1 MFFKNLQIYRLPAPW
16 AMTATALEQALAPQ
30 QFTPA
35 TSMDLVR
42 QGWASPRGA
51 GQPLVH
57 AVGGQFLLQLKTEKK
72 LLPSTVINQV
82 AAARALE
89 MEEAQG
95 FAPGKKAMKELKE
108 RVTDELL
115 PRAFAIL
122 STTAVWIDP
131 INGWL
136 VVDAASP
143 AKADEVIKLLLK
155 SVDKLPLES
164 LRVQRSPVG
173 AMTEWLQADESPTG
187 FTVDQDAI
195 MRATGE
201 SKAQVAY
208 KRHTLE
214 ADDIRRHIAAGKQC
228 TRLAMTWS
236 DKISFVLDES
246 LAIKSVKPL
255 EIIKE
260 SATRNDDERFDSDF
274 ALMSGELAK
283 MLADLVEA
291 LGGEAD
297 VDTQAPGPAAAGQQK
312 IERAVNLTAD
322 LYKLRTRY
330 RDVLNELYDSTV
342 QPAVTRVREHM
353 AETADG
359 AIKSALTLTKELPGG
374 SQSADLL
381 LVAAV
386 EIMEP
391 SQRPAAGD
399 APVRQQHPVLQ
410 LNGEAAGAVP
420 PGDGSASDPLYG
432 QAVEVVRA
440 HQRASLSLVQRHL
453 RIGYNRASNLM
464 EAMEALGVVS
474 GMASNGNRTVL
485 AAPGAAA

>member
-16 AMTATALEQALAPQ
+16 AMTATSLEQALAPQ

-42 QGWASPRGA
+42 QGWAAPRGA
-51 GQPLVH
+51 DQPLVH

-82 AAARALE
+82 AGARALE

-131 INGWL
+131 VNGWL

-143 AKADEVIKLLLK
+143 AKADEVVKLLLK

-164 LRVQRSPVG
+164 LRVMRSPV
-173 AMTEWLQADESPTG
+173 AMMTGWLQHDEAPAG

-255 EIIKE
+255 DILRECKIGE
-260 SATRNDDERFDSDF
+260 TADETFDSDF
-274 ALMSGELAK
+274 ALMAGELAK

-291 LGGEAD
+291 LGGE
-297 VDTQAPGPAAAGQQK
+297 VDAAARPAVDAGPAKGHEPVREQRVVLELNGQAPG
-312 IERAVNLTAD
+312 T
-322 LYKLRTRY
+322 
-330 RDVLNELYDSTV
+330 
-342 QPAVTRVREHM
+342 
-353 AETADG
+353 
-359 AIKSALTLTKELPGG
+359 
-374 SQSADLL
+374 
-381 LVAAV
+381 
-386 EIMEP
+386 
-391 SQRPAAGD
+391 
-399 APVRQQHPVLQ
+399 
-410 LNGEAAGAVP
+410 VP
-420 PGDGSASDPLYG
+420 PGDGSTSDPLYA
-432 QAVEVVRA
+432 QAVELVRSR
-440 HQRASLSLVQRHL
+440 QRASVSLMQRYL
-453 RIGYNRASNLM
+453 GIGYNRAARLIEEM
-464 EAMEALGVVS
+464 EAGGVISVA
-474 GMASNGNRTVL
+474 ASNGDRKVIRD
-485 AAPGAAA
+485 AG

>member
-16 AMTATALEQALAPQ
+16 AMTAAALEQALVSQ
-30 QFTPA
+30 KFTPA

-57 AVGGQFLLQLKTEKK
+57 TVSGQFLLQLKTEKK

-95 FAPGKKAMKELKE
+95 FPPGKKAMKELKE

-122 STTAVWIDP
+122 STTAVWIDSV
-131 INGWL
+131 NGWL

-143 AKADEVIKLLLK
+143 SKADEVIKLLLK
-155 SVDKLPLES
+155 SVDKLPLEN

-173 AMTEWLQADESPTG
+173 AMTEWLQADESPAG

-228 TRLAMTWS
+228 TRLAMTWN

-246 LAIKSVKPL
+246 LAIKSIKPL

-260 SATRNDDERFDSDF
+260 SATRNDDERFDSDM
-274 ALMSGELAK
+274 ALMTGELAK

-291 LGGEAD
+291 LGGEATMD
-297 VDTQAPGPAAAGQQK
+297 APGVEKIAAPAGPAQGDEPVRPQRVVDDGTALAAACRLHSSLAKDG
-312 IERAVNLTAD
+312 VTATFTVGGKSVE
-322 LYKLRTRY
+322 LGAST
-330 RDVLNELYDSTV
+330 DV
-342 QPAVTRVREHM
+342 
-353 AETADG
+353 
-359 AIKSALTLTKELPGG
+359 
-374 SQSADLL
+374 
-381 LVAAV
+381 
-386 EIMEP
+386 P
-391 SQRPAAGD
+391 S
-399 APVRQQHPVLQ
+399 
-410 LNGEAAGAVP
+410 
-420 PGDGSASDPLYG
+420 GDGSAADPLYE
-432 QAVEVVRA
+432 QAVGIVRTS
-440 HQRASLSLVQRHL
+440 QRASIALVQRHL
-453 RIGYNRASNLM
+453 RIGYNRAARLI
-464 EAMEALGVVS
+464 EAMETAGVVR
-474 GMASNGNRTVL
+474 GTQGIYTV
-485 AAPGAAA
+485 AAVAGAEA

>member
-1 MFFKNLQIYRLPAPW
+1 MFFKNLQVYRLPANWPMS
-16 AMTATALEQALAPQ
+16 APELNSMLERQA
-30 QFTPA
+30 FTPA

-42 QGWASPRGA
+42 QGWAAPRGA
-51 GQPLVH
+51 DQPFVH
-57 AVGGQFLLQLKTEKK
+57 AVGGQLLLQLKTEKK
-72 LLPSTVINQV
+72 LLPSTVVNQV

-131 INGWL
+131 VNGWL

-173 AMTEWLQADESPTG
+173 AMTEWLQADESPAG

-260 SATRNDDERFDSDF
+260 NATRNDDERFDSDF
-274 ALMSGELAK
+274 ALMTGELAK

-291 LGGEAD
+291 LGGE
-297 VDTQAPGPAAAGQQK
+297 VDAVAPAPHPAAD
-312 IERAVNLTAD
+312 TA
-322 LYKLRTRY
+322 
-330 RDVLNELYDSTV
+330 
-342 QPAVTRVREHM
+342 PAKG
-353 AETADG
+353 D
-359 AIKSALTLTKELPGG
+359 
-374 SQSADLL
+374 
-381 LVAAV
+381 
-386 EIMEP
+386 EP
-391 SQRPAAGD
+391 VHASR
-399 APVRQQHPVLQ
+399 PVLQ
-410 LNGEAAGAVP
+410 LNGEAAGAVL
-420 PGDGSASDPLYG
+420 PGDGSASDPLYE
-432 QAVEVVRA
+432 QAVEVVRTQ
-440 HQRASLSLVQRHL
+440 QRASISLVQRHL
-453 RIGYNRASNLM
+453 RIGYNRAASLL
-464 EAMEALGVVS
+464 EAMEVTKVVS
-474 GMASNGNRTVL
+474 MQASNGAREVL
-485 AAPGAAA
+485 TQGGKV

>member
-1 MFFKNLQIYRLPAPW
+1 MFFKNLQIYRLPAAW
-16 AMTATALEQALAPQ
+16 AMTAAVLEQALASQ

-42 QGWASPRGA
+42 QGWAAPRGA
-51 GQPLVH
+51 GAPLVH
-57 AVGGQFLLQLKTEKK
+57 AVGGQLLLQLKTEKK
-72 LLPSTVINQV
+72 LLPSTVVNQV

-155 SVDKLPLES
+155 SIDKLPLES
-164 LRVQRSPVG
+164 LRVMRSPV
-173 AMTEWLQADESPTG
+173 AMMTGWLQLDEAPAG

-260 SATRNDDERFDSDF
+260 SATHNDDERFDSDF
-274 ALMSGELAK
+274 ALMTGELAK
-283 MLADLVEA
+283 LLADLVEA
-291 LGGEAD
+291 LGGE
-297 VDTQAPGPAAAGQQK
+297 VDAVEPAA
-312 IERAVNLTAD
+312 RPAVDAAPA
-322 LYKLRTRY
+322 KGHEPVREQRV
-330 RDVLNELYDSTV
+330 VLELNG
-342 QPAVTRVREHM
+342 QPA
-353 AETADG
+353 G
-359 AIKSALTLTKELPGG
+359 Y
-374 SQSADLL
+374 
-381 LVAAV
+381 
-386 EIMEP
+386 
-391 SQRPAAGD
+391 
-399 APVRQQHPVLQ
+399 
-410 LNGEAAGAVP
+410 VP
-420 PGDGSASDPLYG
+420 PGDGSASDPLYN
-432 QAVEVVRA
+432 QAIEVVRTS
-440 HQRASLSLVQRHL
+440 QRASIALVQRHL
-453 RIGYNRASNLM
+453 RIGYNRAARLIESM
-464 EAMEALGVVS
+464 ETADAVTGTQEIYAQ
-474 GMASNGNRTVL
+474 
-485 AAPGAAA
+485 PGIAKDSA

>member
-16 AMTATALEQALAPQ
+16 AMTAAALEQALAPQ
-30 QFTPA
+30 QFTPT

-42 QGWASPRGA
+42 QGWAEPRGA
-51 GQPLVH
+51 GAPLVH

-72 LLPSTVINQV
+72 LLPSTVVNQV

-122 STTAVWIDP
+122 STTAVWIDSV
-131 INGWL
+131 NGWL

-143 AKADEVIKLLLK
+143 SKADEVVKLLLK

-164 LRVQRSPVG
+164 LRVHRSPVG
-173 AMTEWLQADESPTG
+173 AMTEWLQADESPSG

-246 LAIKSVKPL
+246 LAIKSVKAL
-255 EIIKE
+255 DILRECAIGE
-260 SATRNDDERFDSDF
+260 AADERFDSDF
-274 ALMSGELAK
+274 TLMTGELAK

-297 VDTQAPGPAAAGQQK
+297 APTPSVSPAVDGQQK
-312 IERAVNLTAD
+312 VERAVNLTAD
-322 LYKLRTRY
+322 LYKLRARY

-342 QPAVTRVREHM
+342 QPAVARVREHM
-353 AETADG
+353 AQTAEG
-359 AIKSALTLTKELPGG
+359 AIKSALTLAKELPGG

-391 SQRPAAGD
+391 SPRPAKGHE
-399 APVRQQHPVLQ
+399 PVHEQRVVLQ

-420 PGDGSASDPLYG
+420 AGDGSASDPLYD
-432 QAVEVVRA
+432 QAVEVVRT
-440 HQRASLSLVQRHL
+440 HQRASISLVQRHL
-453 RIGYNRASNLM
+453 RIGYNRAARLL
-464 EAMEALGVVS
+464 EAMETAAVVS
-474 GMASNGNRTVL
+474 AQASTGNRSIL
-485 AAPGAAA
+485 APEED

>member
-16 AMTATALEQALAPQ
+16 AMTAAALEQALAPQ

-42 QGWASPRGA
+42 QGWAPPRAA
-51 GQPLVH
+51 GTPLVH
-57 AVGGQFLLQLKTEKK
+57 AVNGQFLLQLKTEKK
-72 LLPSTVINQV
+72 LLPSTVVNQV

-95 FAPGKKAMKELKE
+95 FAPGKKALKELKE

-122 STTAVWIDP
+122 STTAVWIDSV
-131 INGWL
+131 NGWL

-143 AKADEVIKLLLK
+143 VKADEVVKLLLK

-173 AMTEWLQADESPTG
+173 AMTEWLQADESPAG

-228 TRLAMTWS
+228 TRLAMTWN

-246 LAIKSVKPL
+246 LAIKSIKPL

-260 SATRNDDERFDSDF
+260 GATRNDDERFDSDM
-274 ALMSGELAK
+274 ALMTGELAK

-291 LGGEAD
+291 LGGEANVETPAPASV
-297 VDTQAPGPAAAGQQK
+297 VDGQQK
-312 IERAVNLTAD
+312 IERAVGLTAE
-322 LYKLRTRY
+322 LYQVRARH
-330 RDVLNELYDSTV
+330 RDVLNELYQETI
-342 QPAVTRVREHM
+342 QPVIARVREQM
-353 AETADG
+353 SETGEG
-359 AIKSALTLTKELPGG
+359 AIAAALTLAKVLPIG
-374 SQSADLL
+374 SSSGPLF

-391 SQRPAAGD
+391 SAPAAGD
-399 APVRQQHPVLQ
+399 EPVRSARPVLQ
-410 LNGEAAGAVP
+410 LNGEAADAVLV
-420 PGDGSASDPLYG
+420 GDGSASDPLYD
-432 QAVEVVRA
+432 QAVEVVRTN
-440 HQRASLSLVQRHL
+440 QRASISLVQRHL
-453 RIGYNRASNLM
+453 RIGYNRAARLI
-464 EAMEALGVVS
+464 EAMESAGIVK
-474 GMASNGNRTVL
+474 GTQGIYTV
-485 AAPGAAA
+485 AAVAGAAA

>member
-1 MFFKNLQIYRLPAPW
+1 MFFKNIQAYRLPQNW
-16 AMTATALEQALAPQ
+16 AMTADALADALAPQ
-30 QFTPA
+30 KFTDA
-35 TSMDLVR
+35 TSMDMVN
-42 QGWASPRGA
+42 QGWAPPRAA
-51 GQPLVH
+51 GTPLVH

-143 AKADEVIKLLLK
+143 SKADEVVKQLLK

-164 LRVQRSPVG
+164 LRVMRSPV
-173 AMTEWLQADESPTG
+173 AMMTGWLQHDEAPAG

-228 TRLAMTWS
+228 TRLAMTWN

-246 LAIKSVKPL
+246 LAIKSIKPL

-260 SATRNDDERFDSDF
+260 SAARNDDERFDSDM
-274 ALMSGELAK
+274 ALMTGELAR
-283 MLADLVEA
+283 MLTDLVEA

-297 VDTQAPGPAAAGQQK
+297 AVAPAPGPVVDGQQK
-312 IERAVNLTAD
+312 IERAVGLTAD
-322 LYKLRTRY
+322 LYKVRASF
-330 RDVLNELYDSTV
+330 RDLLKEAYQETIYSVII
-342 QPAVTRVREHM
+342 RIRERM
-353 AETADG
+353 AETGEDVIKA
-359 AIKSALTLTKELPGG
+359 AIYLANTMPTG
-374 SQSADLL
+374 SSSGQIFLAG
-381 LVAAV
+381 AV
-386 EIMEP
+386 EFMEP
-391 SQRPAAGD
+391 SAPAASD
-399 APVRQQHPVLQ
+399 ESVRQQRPVLQ
-410 LNGEAAGAVP
+410 LNGEALGAVP
-420 PGDGSASDPLYG
+420 AGDGSASDPLYE
-432 QAVEVVRA
+432 QAVKIVRTG
-440 HQRASLSLVQRHL
+440 QRASIALVQRHL
-453 RIGYNRASNLM
+453 RIGYNRAARLI
-464 EAMEALGVVS
+464 EAMETAGVVK
-474 GMASNGNRTVL
+474 GTQGIYTVSTV
-485 AAPGAAA
+485 AGAAA

>member
-16 AMTATALEQALAPQ
+16 AMTAAALEQALAQQ

-51 GQPLVH
+51 GQALVH

-82 AAARALE
+82 AADRALE

-122 STTAVWIDP
+122 STTDVWIDS

-136 VVDAASP
+136 VVNAASP

-164 LRVQRSPVG
+164 LRVQRSPV
-173 AMTEWLQADESPTG
+173 AMMTGWLQADESPAG

-228 TRLAMTWS
+228 TRLAMTWN

-246 LAIKSVKPL
+246 LAIKSIKPL

-260 SATRNDDERFDSDF
+260 STTRNDDERFDSDM
-274 ALMSGELAK
+274 ALMTGELAK
-283 MLADLVEA
+283 MLTDLVEA
-291 LGGEAD
+291 LGGE
-297 VDTQAPGPAAAGQQK
+297 VDAIAPAPQPAADA
-312 IERAVNLTAD
+312 A
-322 LYKLRTRY
+322 
-330 RDVLNELYDSTV
+330 
-342 QPAVTRVREHM
+342 PA
-353 AETADG
+353 
-359 AIKSALTLTKELPGG
+359 K
-374 SQSADLL
+374 
-381 LVAAV
+381 
-386 EIMEP
+386 
-391 SQRPAAGD
+391 GD
-399 APVRQQHPVLQ
+399 EPVRSARPVLQ
-410 LNGEAAGAVP
+410 LNGEAAGVVP
-420 PGDGSASDPLYG
+420 AGDGSASDPLYEH
-432 QAVEVVRA
+432 AVKVVRA
-440 HQRASLSLVQRHL
+440 QQRASVSLVQRTL
-453 RIGYNRASNLM
+453 QIGYNRAARLI
-464 EAMEALGVVS
+464 EAMEAAGVVK
-474 GMASNGNRTVL
+474 GTQGIYTV
-485 AAPGAAA
+485 AAVTGEAA

>member
-1 MFFKNLQIYRLPAPW
+1 MCFKNLQIYRVPAPW
-16 AMTATALEQALAPQ
+16 AMTAAALEQALAQ
-30 QFTPA
+30 LQFTPA
-35 TSMDLVR
+35 TSMDLVC
-42 QGWASPRGA
+42 QGWAAPRGA
-51 GQPLVH
+51 GAPLVH

-131 INGWL
+131 VNGWL

-143 AKADEVIKLLLK
+143 SKADEVVKLLLK
-155 SVDKLPLES
+155 SVDRLPLES

-173 AMTEWLQADESPTG
+173 AMTEWMQADASPAG

-274 ALMSGELAK
+274 ALMTGELAK
-283 MLADLVEA
+283 LLADLVDA
-291 LGGEAD
+291 LGGE
-297 VDTQAPGPAAAGQQK
+297 VDAVEPAARPAANAAPAKGHEPVREQRVVLELNGQAPG
-312 IERAVNLTAD
+312 T
-322 LYKLRTRY
+322 
-330 RDVLNELYDSTV
+330 
-342 QPAVTRVREHM
+342 
-353 AETADG
+353 
-359 AIKSALTLTKELPGG
+359 
-374 SQSADLL
+374 
-381 LVAAV
+381 
-386 EIMEP
+386 
-391 SQRPAAGD
+391 
-399 APVRQQHPVLQ
+399 
-410 LNGEAAGAVP
+410 VP
-420 PGDGSASDPLYG
+420 PGDGSASDPLYE
-432 QAVEVVRA
+432 QSVELVRSR
-440 HQRASLSLVQRHL
+440 QRASISLVQRYL
-453 RIGYNRASNLM
+453 GIGYNRAARLI
-464 EAMEALGVVS
+464 EAMEAGGVVK
-474 GMASNGNRTVL
+474 GTQGIYTV
-485 AAPGAAA
+485 AAVAGAAA

>member
-16 AMTATALEQALAPQ
+16 AMTAAALEEALAQQ
-30 QFTPA
+30 QFTPT

-51 GQPLVH
+51 SQPLVH

-131 INGWL
+131 VNGWL

-143 AKADEVIKLLLK
+143 AKVDEVVKLLLK

-173 AMTEWLQADESPTG
+173 AMTEWLQADESPAG

-260 SATRNDDERFDSDF
+260 STTRNDDERFDSDF
-274 ALMSGELAK
+274 ALMTGELAK
-283 MLADLVEA
+283 LLVDLVEA
-291 LGGEAD
+291 LGGEAE
-297 VDTQAPGPAAAGQQK
+297 VDTRPPGPAVDAAPAKGHEPVREQRVVLELNGQAPG
-312 IERAVNLTAD
+312 T
-322 LYKLRTRY
+322 
-330 RDVLNELYDSTV
+330 
-342 QPAVTRVREHM
+342 
-353 AETADG
+353 
-359 AIKSALTLTKELPGG
+359 
-374 SQSADLL
+374 
-381 LVAAV
+381 
-386 EIMEP
+386 
-391 SQRPAAGD
+391 
-399 APVRQQHPVLQ
+399 
-410 LNGEAAGAVP
+410 VP
-420 PGDGSASDPLYG
+420 PGDGSASDPLYD
-432 QAVEVVRA
+432 QAVEVVRTQ
-440 HQRASLSLVQRHL
+440 QRASISLVQRHL
-453 RIGYNRASNLM
+453 RIGYNRAGNLL

-474 GMASNGNRTVL
+474 SMASNGARDVL
-485 AAPGAAA
+485 NTASAMS

>member
-1 MFFKNLQIYRLPAPW
+1 MFFKNLQIYRLAGFS
-16 AMTATALEQALAPQ
+16 MTATSLEQALAQ
-30 QFTPA
+30 QLFTPA

-42 QGWASPRGA
+42 QGWAAPRGA

-57 AVGGQFLLQLKTEKK
+57 AVGSQFLLQLKTEKK
-72 LLPSTVINQV
+72 LLPSTVVNQV

-115 PRAFAIL
+115 PRAFPL
-122 STTAVWIDP
+122 VSTTAVWIDP

-143 AKADEVIKLLLK
+143 AKADEVVKLLLK

-164 LRVQRSPVG
+164 LRVMRSPVG
-173 AMTEWLQADESPTG
+173 AMTEWLQADESPAG

-291 LGGEAD
+291 LGGEMDA
-297 VDTQAPGPAAAGQQK
+297 VAPAARPAIDAAPAKGHEPVREQRVLLSLDDHIAGQLAQ
-312 IERAVNLTAD
+312 RGLTMHNLGP
-322 LYKLRTRY
+322 K
-330 RDVLNELYDSTV
+330 
-342 QPAVTRVREHM
+342 
-353 AETADG
+353 
-359 AIKSALTLTKELPGG
+359 
-374 SQSADLL
+374 
-381 LVAAV
+381 
-386 EIMEP
+386 
-391 SQRPAAGD
+391 
-399 APVRQQHPVLQ
+399 
-410 LNGEAAGAVP
+410 AAGAVP
-420 PGDGSASDPLYG
+420 PGDGSASDPLYE
-432 QAVEVVRA
+432 QAVEVVRTQ
-440 HQRASLSLVQRHL
+440 QRASISLVQRHL
-453 RIGYNRASNLM
+453 RVGYNRAARLIESM
-464 EAMEALGVVS
+464 EAGGVVK
-474 GMASNGNRTVL
+474 GTQGIYTV
-485 AAPGAAA
+485 AGAAA

>member
-1 MFFKNLQIYRLPAPW
+1 MFFKNLQIYRLPAAW
-16 AMTATALEQALAPQ
+16 AMTAAVLEQALAQ
-30 QFTPA
+30 QKFTPA

-57 AVGGQFLLQLKTEKK
+57 AVGGQLLLQLKTEKK

-143 AKADEVIKLLLK
+143 AKADEVVKLLLK

-173 AMTEWLQADESPTG
+173 AMTEWLQADESPAG

-260 SATRNDDERFDSDF
+260 SAVRNDDERFDSDF
-274 ALMSGELAK
+274 ALMTGELAK

-291 LGGEAD
+291 LGGEAE
-297 VDTQAPGPAAAGQQK
+297 VDAQAPGPAVDAA
-312 IERAVNLTAD
+312 
-322 LYKLRTRY
+322 
-330 RDVLNELYDSTV
+330 
-342 QPAVTRVREHM
+342 PAKGHEPVRE
-353 AETADG
+353 
-359 AIKSALTLTKELPGG
+359 
-374 SQSADLL
+374 
-381 LVAAV
+381 
-386 EIMEP
+386 
-391 SQRPAAGD
+391 QR
-399 APVRQQHPVLQ
+399 VVLE
-410 LNGEAAGAVP
+410 LNGQAPGTVP
-420 PGDGSASDPLYG
+420 PGDGSASDPLYE
-432 QAVEVVRA
+432 QSVELVRSR
-440 HQRASLSLVQRHL
+440 QRASISLVQQYL
-453 RIGYNRASNLM
+453 GIGYNRAARLI
-464 EAMEALGVVS
+464 EAMEAGGVIR
-474 GMASNGNRTVL
+474 GTQGIYTV
-485 AAPGAAA
+485 AGAAA

>member
-1 MFFKNLQIYRLPAPW
+1 MFFKNLQIYRLPARW
-16 AMTATALEQALAPQ
+16 AMTAAVLEQALAPQ

-42 QGWASPRGA
+42 QGWAAPRGA
-51 GQPLVH
+51 DAPLVH

-72 LLPSTVINQV
+72 LLPSTVVNQV

-95 FAPGKKAMKELKE
+95 FLPGKKAMKELKE

-131 INGWL
+131 VNGWL

-143 AKADEVIKLLLK
+143 SKADEVIKLLLK

-164 LRVQRSPVG
+164 LRVMRSPVG
-173 AMTEWLQADESPTG
+173 AMTEWLQADESPAG

-228 TRLAMTWS
+228 TRLAMTWN

-246 LAIKSVKPL
+246 LAIKSVKAL
-255 EIIKE
+255 DILRECAIGE
-260 SATRNDDERFDSDF
+260 AADERFDSDF
-274 ALMSGELAK
+274 TLMTGELAK
-283 MLADLVEA
+283 MLAHLVEA

-297 VDTQAPGPAAAGQQK
+297 VETQTPGPAAAGQQK

-342 QPAVTRVREHM
+342 LSAVARVREHM
-353 AETADG
+353 AETAEG
-359 AIKSALTLTKELPGG
+359 AIKSALTLAKELPGG

-391 SQRPAAGD
+391 SPRPATGHE
-399 APVRQQHPVLQ
+399 PVRELRPVLS

-420 PGDGSASDPLYG
+420 PGDGSASDPLYD
-432 QAVEVVRA
+432 QAVTVVRT
-440 HQRASLSLVQRHL
+440 HQRASVSLVQRHL
-453 RIGYNRASNLM
+453 RIGYNRAARLI
-464 EAMEALGVVS
+464 EAMEVAGVV
-474 GMASNGNRTVL
+474 NGAQGVYTV
-485 AAPGAAA
+485 AALTGAAA

>member
-1 MFFKNLQIYRLPAPW
+1 MFFKNLQVYRLPANWPMS
-16 AMTATALEQALAPQ
+16 APELNGMLERQA
-30 QFTPA
+30 FTPA

-42 QGWASPRGA
+42 QGWAAPRGA
-51 GQPLVH
+51 GEPLVH

-131 INGWL
+131 VNGWL

-143 AKADEVIKLLLK
+143 AKVDEVVKLLLK

-173 AMTEWLQADESPTG
+173 AMTEWLQADESPAG

-260 SATRNDDERFDSDF
+260 STTRNDDERFDSDF
-274 ALMSGELAK
+274 ALMTGELAK
-283 MLADLVEA
+283 LLVDLVEA
-291 LGGEAD
+291 LGGEAE
-297 VDTQAPGPAAAGQQK
+297 VDTRPPGPAVDAAPAKGHEPVREQRVVLELNGQAPG
-312 IERAVNLTAD
+312 T
-322 LYKLRTRY
+322 
-330 RDVLNELYDSTV
+330 
-342 QPAVTRVREHM
+342 
-353 AETADG
+353 
-359 AIKSALTLTKELPGG
+359 
-374 SQSADLL
+374 
-381 LVAAV
+381 
-386 EIMEP
+386 
-391 SQRPAAGD
+391 
-399 APVRQQHPVLQ
+399 
-410 LNGEAAGAVP
+410 VP
-420 PGDGSASDPLYG
+420 PGDGSASDPLYD
-432 QAVEVVRA
+432 QAVEVVRTQ
-440 HQRASLSLVQRHL
+440 QRASISLVQRHL
-453 RIGYNRASNLM
+453 RIGYNRAGNLL

-474 GMASNGNRTVL
+474 SMASNGARDVL
-485 AAPGAAA
+485 NTASAMS

>member
-1 MFFKNLQIYRLPAPW
+1 MFFKNLQIYQLPAPW
-16 AMTATALEQALAPQ
+16 AMTAAALEQALAPQ
-30 QFTPA
+30 KFTPA

-42 QGWASPRGA
+42 QGWDSPRGA

-57 AVGGQFLLQLKTEKK
+57 AVGSQFLLQLKTEKK

-115 PRAFAIL
+115 PRAFAII
-122 STTAVWIDP
+122 STTAVWIDSV
-131 INGWL
+131 NGWL

-143 AKADEVIKLLLK
+143 AKADEVVKLLLK

-173 AMTEWLQADESPTG
+173 AMTEWLQTGDDPAG

-246 LAIKSVKPL
+246 LVIKSVKPL
-255 EIIKE
+255 AVITEREI
-260 SATRNDDERFDSDF
+260 SSRNDDERFDSDM
-274 ALMSGELAK
+274 ALMTGELAR

-297 VDTQAPGPAAAGQQK
+297 ADPGPISSAGQQK
-312 IERAVNLTAD
+312 V
-322 LYKLRTRY
+322 
-330 RDVLNELYDSTV
+330 
-342 QPAVTRVREHM
+342 
-353 AETADG
+353 
-359 AIKSALTLTKELPGG
+359 
-374 SQSADLL
+374 
-381 LVAAV
+381 
-386 EIMEP
+386 EP
-391 SQRPAAGD
+391 SPAPASSD
-399 APVRQQHPVLQ
+399 
-410 LNGEAAGAVP
+410 VP
-420 PGDGSASDPLYG
+420 AGDGSAADPLYE
-432 QAVEVVRA
+432 QAVAVVRTN
-440 HQRASLSLVQRHL
+440 QRASISLVQRHL
-453 RIGYNRASNLM
+453 RIGYNRAARLLESM
-464 EAMEALGVVS
+464 EGTVV
-474 GMASNGNRTVL
+474 GPLVDGNRELL
-485 AAPGAAA
+485 AQGGAS

>member
-16 AMTATALEQALAPQ
+16 AMTAALLEQALAPQ

-51 GQPLVH
+51 DQPLVH

-72 LLPSTVINQV
+72 LLPATVINQV
-82 AAARALE
+82 DAARALE

-136 VVDAASP
+136 VVNAASP
-143 AKADEVIKLLLK
+143 SKADEVIKLLLK

-173 AMTEWLQADESPTG
+173 AMTEWLQADESPAG

-274 ALMSGELAK
+274 ALMTGELAK
-283 MLADLVEA
+283 MLADLVEV

-297 VDTQAPGPAAAGQQK
+297 VETQAPGPAVDAA
-312 IERAVNLTAD
+312 
-322 LYKLRTRY
+322 
-330 RDVLNELYDSTV
+330 
-342 QPAVTRVREHM
+342 PAKGHEPVRE
-353 AETADG
+353 
-359 AIKSALTLTKELPGG
+359 
-374 SQSADLL
+374 
-381 LVAAV
+381 
-386 EIMEP
+386 
-391 SQRPAAGD
+391 QR
-399 APVRQQHPVLQ
+399 VVLE
-410 LNGEAAGAVP
+410 LNGQAPGNVP
-420 PGDGSASDPLYG
+420 PGDGSASDPLYS
-432 QAVEVVRA
+432 QAVEVVRK
-440 HQRASLSLVQRHL
+440 QRRASVSLVQRHL
-453 RIGYNRASNLM
+453 RVGFNRAGNLL

>member
-1 MFFKNLQIYRLPAPW
+1 MFFKNLQIYRLPANWPMS
-16 AMTATALEQALAPQ
+16 APELNSMLERQA
-30 QFTPA
+30 FTPA

-42 QGWASPRGA
+42 QGWAPPRAA
-51 GQPLVH
+51 GTPLVH

-115 PRAFAIL
+115 PRAFTIL
-122 STTAVWIDP
+122 STTAAWIDP

-164 LRVQRSPVG
+164 LRVMRSPV
-173 AMTEWLQADESPTG
+173 AMMTEWLQADESPAG

-274 ALMSGELAK
+274 ALMTGELAK
-283 MLADLVEA
+283 MLTDLVEA
-291 LGGEAD
+291 LGGEAE
-297 VDTQAPGPAAAGQQK
+297 VDARPPGPAVDAAPAKGHEPVREQRVVLELNGQAPG
-312 IERAVNLTAD
+312 T
-322 LYKLRTRY
+322 
-330 RDVLNELYDSTV
+330 
-342 QPAVTRVREHM
+342 
-353 AETADG
+353 
-359 AIKSALTLTKELPGG
+359 
-374 SQSADLL
+374 
-381 LVAAV
+381 
-386 EIMEP
+386 
-391 SQRPAAGD
+391 
-399 APVRQQHPVLQ
+399 
-410 LNGEAAGAVP
+410 VP
-420 PGDGSASDPLYG
+420 PGDGSASDPLYD
-432 QAVEVVRA
+432 QAVEVVRT
-440 HQRASLSLVQRHL
+440 HRRASVSLVQRHL
-453 RIGYNRASNLM
+453 RVGFNRAGNLL
-464 EAMEALGVVS
+464 EAMETLGVVS

-485 AAPGAAA
+485 KNQGTN

>member
-1 MFFKNLQIYRLPAPW
+1 MFFKNLQIYRLPANWPIS
-16 AMTATALEQALAPQ
+16 ATELNSMLERQA
-30 QFTPA
+30 FTPA
-35 TSMDLVR
+35 TSAELQR
-42 QGWASPRGA
+42 QGWAAPRGA
-51 GQPLVH
+51 GAPLVH
-57 AVGGQFLLQLKTEKK
+57 AVGGQYLLQLKTEKK
-72 LLPSTVINQV
+72 LLPSTVVNQV

-131 INGWL
+131 VNGWL

-164 LRVQRSPVG
+164 LRVMRSPVG
-173 AMTEWLQADESPTG
+173 AMTEWLQADESPAG

-228 TRLAMTWS
+228 TRLAMTWN

-246 LAIKSVKPL
+246 LAIKSIKPL

-274 ALMSGELAK
+274 TLMTGELAK

-297 VDTQAPGPAAAGQQK
+297 VEAPTPSPAAAGQQK

-322 LYKLRTRY
+322 MYKLRARY

-342 QPAVTRVREHM
+342 QPAVARVREHM
-353 AETADG
+353 AETAEG
-359 AIKSALTLTKELPGG
+359 AIKSALTLAKELPGG

-381 LVAAV
+381 LVAAI

-391 SQRPAAGD
+391 SPRPEAGD
-399 APVRQQHPVLQ
+399 DPVRQQRPALQ
-410 LNGEAAGAVP
+410 LNGEATGAVL
-420 PGDGSASDPLYG
+420 PGDGSASDPLYD
-432 QAVEVVRA
+432 QAVEVVRTQ
-440 HQRASLSLVQRHL
+440 QRASISLVQRHL
-453 RIGYNRASNLM
+453 RVGYSRAARLIESM
-464 EAMEALGVVS
+464 EAGGVVK
-474 GMASNGNRTVL
+474 GTQGIYTV
-485 AAPGAAA
+485 AGAAA